1 MNRAY
6 IDLSEDEAREIKKE
20 ILRKGTDNFKIEEY
34 NISKDCYDILVEEI
48 IAWGINSYE
57 FDDEDDYWEER
68 ERAEWDDLYYDDE
81 YEDD

>member
-1 MNRAY
+1 MSRAY
-6 IDLSEDEAREIKKE
+6 IDLSEDEIRELKKE
-20 ILRKGTDNFKIEEY
+20 ILRKGTDNFNMEEY
-34 NISKDCYDILVEEI
+34 NISKDCYDLLVEEI

-57 FDDEDDYWEER
+57 FDDGDDYWEER